1 MKSSSRRSRSLALR
15 VMKQCALP
23 LAALL
28 ASSTAVA
35 SVDLV
40 GLNLS
45 GAGFA
50 AQVLP
55 GINGTNYIFPTESY
69 FEQWSAR
76 GIKLVRFPI
85 IWERL
90 QPTLGGALDTTYVEL
105 IDRTFGYAEK
115 HGVKIILDLHNYA
128 RYRGQV
134 IGTSGVP
141 YVRYQEIMAKIA
153 QRWSSQK
160 SLYAYDIMNEPNGAL
175 NYWNTAAQYG
185 INGVRSVDTVRPI
198 IVEGNGWAEA
208 TRWEQW
214 NEALL
219 DLKDPSNNIIFS
231 AHTYFDNNA
240 GGSYESIDVSKLDPM
255 YGIERVKPFVEWLKK
270 NGKKG
275 YIGEFGVPDNDPRW
289 YAMMDNMLAYLKQNC
304 MPATYWAAGPGWG
317 NYFMSVEPVNGKD
330 RPQWPTLKKYINNTS
345 CTTIGPVSASNP
357 ASGGAS
363 NTGSGTT
370 TSPGN
375 TASSGSSAST
385 PSTGT
390 GGTSGNGTGSA
401 TAGGSTGSGNAS
413 GSTGSNAGTATG
425 TTPSPANGTA
435 NTAKPATGTAGS
447 ATPSAG
453 FSGSGSSASKP
464 ATGTGG
470 SAGAVTPVTPR
481 KAVDLV
487 GLNLSGA
494 AFAPNVVPGTNG
506 VNYVYPTE
514 ADFKQ
519 WSQKGIRLIRF
530 PILWERLQ
538 PKLSNML
545 DPKQV
550 GLIQTTM
557 NLAQKYNIKVILDI
571 HNNGR
576 YNGNI
581 IGAGQVTYTHFWDLM
596 YRVAYR
602 WASHPALYGYDIMA
616 KPYGMDN
623 YWLKAAQSGI
633 DGVRTV
639 DHIHPV
645 IIEGNAW
652 SNASLWPYYNDSLL
666 SLKDSANN
674 IIFAAHVYLDK
685 DGSGT
690 YSAEDTS
697 QLNAMQGVNRAKP
710 FVDWLK
716 KNGKRGYI
724 AEFGVPGD
732 DARWLP
738 LMDNLLS
745 YLQQNCIPAT
755 YWAAGPG
762 WGSYKLSVEP
772 LNGQDRPQ
780 WATLQK
786 YVQSANSCTAVGPA
800 K

>member
-1 MKSSSRRSRSLALR
+1 MKSSSRRSRSLAFK
-15 VMKQCALP
+15 VMRQCALP

-28 ASSTAVA
+28 VSSSAVA

-50 AQVLP
+50 SHVLP

-69 FEQWSAR
+69 FKQWSEK

-90 QPTLGGALDTTYVEL
+90 QPTLGGALDAKYVQL
-105 IDRTFGYAEK
+105 IDSTFSYAEK
-115 HGVKIILDLHNYA
+115 HNVKIILDLHNYA
-128 RYRGQV
+128 RYRGQI

-141 YVRYQEIMAKIA
+141 YARYQEIMTKIA

-185 INGVRSVDTVRPI
+185 INGVRAVDTVRPI

-214 NEALL
+214 NNTLL
-219 DLKDPSNNIIFS
+219 DLKDPSNNLIFS

-240 GGSYESIDVSKLDPM
+240 GGNYESVDVSKLDPM
-255 YGIERVKPFVEWLKK
+255 YGVERVKPFIEWLKK
-270 NGKKG
+270 HGKKG
-275 YIGEFGVPDNDPRW
+275 YIGEFGIPDNDSRW
-289 YAMMDNMLAYLKQNC
+289 NTIMDNMLAYLAQNC
-304 MPATYWAAGPGWG
+304 VPATYWAAGPGWG
-317 NYFMSVEPVNGKD
+317 NYFMSVEPINGVE
-330 RPQWPTLKKYINNTS
+330 RPQWPTLKKYVNNTR
-345 CTTIGPVSASNP
+345 CTAFGPINGTDATAPSQP
-357 ASGGAS
+357 AKPAQPAVPTQPATPSKPATPAPS
-363 NTGSGTT
+363 KPVTT
-370 TSPGN
+370 TP
-375 TASSGSSAST
+375 AT
-385 PSTGT
+385 PSQPVTAP
-390 GGTSGNGTGSA
+390 A
-401 TAGGSTGSGNAS
+401 T
-413 GSTGSNAGTATG
+413 
-425 TTPSPANGTA
+425 PAVPA
-435 NTAKPATGTAGS
+435 MPAKPATPAPAPAQP
-447 ATPSAG
+447 ATPSQPA
-453 FSGSGSSASKP
+453 KP
-464 ATGTGG
+464 VVQP
-470 SAGAVTPVTPR
+470 VTPVTR
-481 KAVDLV
+481 SGIDLV

-494 AFAPNVVPGTNG
+494 AFAPHVVPGKNG
-506 VNYVYPTE
+506 VDYLYPTE

-519 WSQKGIRLIRF
+519 WNQKGIRLIRF
-530 PILWERLQ
+530 PILWERIQ
-538 PKLSNML
+538 PKLSTML
-545 DPKQV
+545 DPNQV

-557 NLAQKYNIKVILDI
+557 NLAQKYNIKVILDV

-596 YRVAYR
+596 YRIAYR

-616 KPYGMDN
+616 KPHDMDS

-639 DHIHPV
+639 DHTHPV
-645 IIEGNAW
+645 IVEGNAW

-697 QLNAMQGVNRAKP
+697 QLNAMLGVNRAKP

-716 KNGKRGYI
+716 KNGKKGYI

-772 LNGQDRPQ
+772 VNGQDRPQ

-786 YVQSANSCTAVGPA
+786 YVQSSNSCTAVGPL